1 MPMGRNENE
10 PNISCLEQEIIRID
24 LKIVNLEKRR
34 KQLLEIIEKERRR
47 IS

>member
-1 MPMGRNENE
+1 MGRNENE

>member
-1 MPMGRNENE
+1 MGRNENE
-10 PNISCLEQEIIRID
+10 PNIFCLEQEIIRID